1 MGEAPAGPGPIDLND
16 TIKEAVDHALE
27 QGKPIVVAYVDEQ
40 GQPRL
45 SFRGSTQVYGK
56 DQLAIWVRNPEGGL
70 QKALAKNPR
79 LTLLYRSPEPRM
91 MFNFLGRG
99 HFDSS
104 EAVRNKVYESS
115 PQSEQNA
122 DRDRKG
128 MALVIDVDRVTGVAP
143 GAPINQQRS

>member
-1 MGEAPAGPGPIDLND
+1 MAEAPAGPGPIDLNE
-16 TIKEAVDHALE
+16 TIKEAVNHALE

-45 SFRGSTQVYGK
+45 SFRGSTQVYSK

-70 QKALAKNPR
+70 QKALSKNPR

-99 HFDSS
+99 HFDSADS
-104 EAVRNKVYESS
+104 VRSRVYESS

-122 DRDRKG
+122 DRERKG
-128 MALVIDVDRVTGVAP
+128 MALIIDVDRVTGVAP
-143 GAPINQQRS
+143 GAPINQQR

>member
-1 MGEAPAGPGPIDLND
+1 MAEGPGPIELNE

-27 QGKPIVVAYVDEQ
+27 QGKPIVVSYVDEQ

-56 DQLAIWVRNPEGGL
+56 DQLAIWIRNPEGGL

-79 LTLLYRSPEPRM
+79 LALLYRSPEPRM
-91 MFNFLGRG
+91 NFNFMGRG

-104 EAVRNKVYESS
+104 EGVRAKVYESS

-122 DRDRKG
+122 DKDRKG
-128 MALVIDVDRVTGVAP
+128 MALVIDLDRVTGVIP
-143 GAPINQQRS
+143 GAPINMQR

>member
-1 MGEAPAGPGPIDLND
+1 MAEAPGPIELN
-16 TIKEAVDHALE
+16 EAISEPVNHALE

-45 SFRGSTQVYGK
+45 SFRGSTQVYSK

-91 MFNFLGRG
+91 MMNFVGHA
-99 HFDSS
+99 HFDSNDG
-104 EAVRNKVYESS
+104 VRTKVYESS

-122 DRDRKG
+122 DRERKG
-128 MALVIDVDRVTGVAP
+128 MALIIDLDRVTGVIP
-143 GAPINQQRS
+143 GAPINMQR

>member
-1 MGEAPAGPGPIDLND
+1 MGEAAAPGPIDLNE
-16 TIKEAVDHALE
+16 TISEAVDHALE

-45 SFRGSTQVYGK
+45 SFRGSTQVYSK

-70 QKALAKNPR
+70 QRALKSNPR
-79 LTLLYRSPEPRM
+79 ISLLYRSPEPRM
-91 MFNFLGRG
+91 NFNFMGRA
-99 HFDSS
+99 HFDGS
-104 EAVRNKVYESS
+104 EAVREKVYTSS

-128 MALVIDVDRVTGVAP
+128 MALIIDVDRVTGVAP
-143 GAPINQQRS
+143 GAPINQQR

>member
-1 MGEAPAGPGPIDLND
+1 MAEASGPTPIDLENE
-16 TIKEAVDHALE
+16 TIREAVDHALE
-27 QGKPIVVAYVDEQ
+27 QGKPIVVAYVDDQ

-70 QKALAKNPR
+70 QRAIKNNPR
-79 LTLLYRSPEPRM
+79 VSLLYRSPEPRM
-91 MFNFLGRG
+91 NLNIMGRA
-99 HFDSS
+99 HFESS
-104 EAVRNKVYESS
+104 EDVRKKVYESS

-128 MALVIDVDRVTGVAP
+128 MALVIDVDRVNGVAP
-143 GAPINQQRS
+143 GMPINMQR

>member
-1 MGEAPAGPGPIDLND
+1 MAEAPGPIDLND
-16 TIKEAVDHALE
+16 TIKEAVNHALE
-27 QGKPIVVAYVDEQ
+27 QAKPIVVAYVDEQ

-45 SFRGSTQVYGK
+45 SFRGSTQVYSK

-91 MFNFLGRG
+91 MFNFVGHA
-99 HFDSS
+99 HFDSG
-104 EAVRNKVYESS
+104 EDVRKKVYETA

-128 MALVIDVDRVTGVAP
+128 MALIIDLDRVTGVAP
-143 GAPINQQRS
+143 GAPINMQR